1 MVSLQKIKEL
11 INKQGKRASKKAMIK
26 IDNILEEKAEEI
38 IIKAKKNAD
47 FLGRRTIKE
56 EDIEI

>member
-11 INKQGKRASKKAMIK
+11 INKQGKRTSKKAMIK

>member
-1 MVSLQKIKEL
+1 MVSSQKIKEL

-26 IDNILEEKAEEI
+26 IDNILEEKTEEI
-38 IIKAKKNAD
+38 IKKAKRNAD